1 MKQTLLIILL
11 IATSL
16 SVSAK
21 WSKSP
26 IGFYDLFHSE
36 GSKIID
42 ISYPDGQKM
51 SKVFTTLQYGGDLYR
66 CVQMIFDFAQSTPKT
81 EHCWILVPN

>member
-1 MKQTLLIILL
+1 MGNTFAPIL

-26 IGFYDLFHSE
+26 IGLYDLVHSK
-36 GSKIID
+36 GAKIID
-42 ISYPDGQKM
+42 ISYPDGQNM
-51 SKVFTTLQYGGDLYR
+51 SKVFTTL
-66 CVQMIFDFAQSTPKT
+66 
-81 EHCWILVPN
+81 

>member
-1 MKQTLLIILL
+1 MKKILIILL
-11 IATSL
+11 MATSL

-36 GSKIID
+36 GYMQIDISISDGTHISKII
-42 ISYPDGQKM
+42 
-51 SKVFTTLQYGGDLYR
+51 TTLEYDGDLYR
-66 CVQMIFDFAQSTPKT
+66 CIQKIFDAAQLKPET
-81 EHCWILVPN
+81 EHCWILVPD